1 MASGLAARRR
11 SITGSE
17 VFEMKPLYKGEREYT
32 KEEQAVEEID
42 NLLKYYEL
50 DDACR
55 DRVTDLIVA
64 AFKNARRVREGRNS
78 K

>member
-1 MASGLAARRR
+1 MVAGDSFRRR

-64 AFKNARRVREGRNS
+64 AFKRQ